1 MDKYPYYAKLAES
14 NPTWQNAIR
23 HNLST
28 VPEFVMV
35 GDKNQII
42 RGHGGRGRLW
52 TIKPGVGE
60 KRLAR
65 LFREEIS

>member
-28 VPEFVMV
+28 LPEFVMV

-42 RGHGGRGRLW
+42 RDELYKNRSSRKSG
-52 TIKPGVGE
+52 
-60 KRLAR
+60 
-65 LFREEIS
+65 SQ